1 MTQFITTTTAAQMRN
16 GINVAGE
23 ITKLSDVRTV
33 NLKAGGTVDT
43 LTATLTD
50 DAGEIALQLWADDI
64 AKIKVGSRVKV
75 LNGFTNEF
83 KGQVSLSKGKFGQ
96 LEIEG

>member
-96 LEIEG
+96 LEVE

>member
-33 NLKAGGTVDT
+33 NLKTGGTVDT

-50 DAGEIALQLWADDI
+50 DAGEIALQLWAEDI
-64 AKIKVGSRVKV
+64 PKVQLGSRVKV
-75 LNGFTNEF
+75 LNGYTNEF
-83 KGQVSLSKGKFGQ
+83 KGQVSLTKGKFGQ
-96 LEIEG
+96 LEVE

>member
-50 DAGEIALQLWADDI
+50 EAGEIALQLWADDI

>member
-1 MTQFITTTTAAQMRN
+1 MRN

-96 LEIEG
+96 LEVE